1 VFDISGWEFLTLAAL
16 AVILFGPDKLPKLAA
31 DAGKFIR
38 MMRGYLHNARDDLTR
53 ELGPEI
59 TDVKLTDLTPRNII
73 RKTLGEDPLE
83 GLRSDF
89 DVRSDVDSMRSS
101 LNDSL
106 SRPLALNEVPPYD
119 PDTT

>member
-31 DAGKFIR
+31 DAGEFIR
-38 MMRGYLHNARDDLTR
+38 MMRTYVHSAKADLAR

-59 TDVKLTDLTPRNII
+59 ADVKLSDLTPRGII
-73 RKTLGEDPLE
+73 RRTLGEDPLDDLRAE
-83 GLRSDF
+83 MESLRSP
-89 DVRSDVDSMRSS
+89 
-101 LNDSL
+101 LNDPPQ
-106 SRPLALNEVPPYD
+106 RPLQLNEVPPFD

>member
-1 VFDISGWEFLTLAAL
+1 MFDISGWEFLTLAAL

-38 MMRGYLHNARDDLTR
+38 MMRGYVHNARADLAR

-59 TDVKLTDLTPRNII
+59 ADVKLTDLTPRGII

-83 GLRSDF
+83 GLRSEMDL
-89 DVRSDVDSMRSS
+89 RGEMES
-101 LNDSL
+101 LRKPLADPPQ
-106 SRPLALNEVPPYD
+106 RPLELNEIPPFD
-119 PDTT
+119 PETT